1 MGRKGTVPPPTAP
14 VPNRRPSQNTAAP
27 NSSSEYPR
35 ESEEVPTH
43 VASSQ
48 PKLFLARPFV
58 EASLVKGSL
67 KTLVSLPKYLDV
79 MEWVAVNSKYI
90 EDTQTLVTQ

>member
-1 MGRKGTVPPPTAP
+1 MYVAP
-14 VPNRRPSQNTAAP
+14 
-27 NSSSEYPR
+27 
-35 ESEEVPTH
+35 
-43 VASSQ
+43 SQ

-79 MEWVAVNSKYI
+79 MEWVAVNSEYI
-90 EDTQTLVTQ
+90 DDIQRPITQ

>member
-1 MGRKGTVPPPTAP
+1 MGRKGTVPPPNAP

-27 NSSSEYPR
+27 SPSSEYPR
-35 ESEEVPTH
+35 EGEESPTS
-43 VASSQ
+43 VAPVQ

-90 EDTQTLVTQ
+90 DDIQS

>member
-1 MGRKGTVPPPTAP
+1 MGRKGTVPPPNAP
-14 VPNRRPSQNTAAP
+14 VPNRRPSQTTAAQSP
-27 NSSSEYPR
+27 SSEHPR
-35 ESEEVPTH
+35 ESEEALMY
-43 VASSQ
+43 VAPSQ

-79 MEWVAVNSKYI
+79 MEWVATNSEYI
-90 EDTQTLVTQ
+90 DDIQRLVTQ

>member
-1 MGRKGTVPPPTAP
+1 M
-14 VPNRRPSQNTAAP
+14 
-27 NSSSEYPR
+27 
-35 ESEEVPTH
+35 H
-43 VASSQ
+43 VVASQ

-79 MEWVAVNSKYI
+79 MEWVAVNSKYVDDI
-90 EDTQTLVTQ
+90 QKLVTQ